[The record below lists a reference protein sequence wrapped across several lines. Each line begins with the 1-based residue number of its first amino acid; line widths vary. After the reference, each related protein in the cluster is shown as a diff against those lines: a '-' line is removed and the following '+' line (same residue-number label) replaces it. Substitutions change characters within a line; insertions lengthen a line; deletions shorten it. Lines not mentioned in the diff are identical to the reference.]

1 MIHNRGIHTLKY
13 RKQNLLV
20 VALSKRTLTWLRL
33 QKIVLCQY
41 NYKYVFTVTVT
52 VTPLCYKLSTTSI

>member
-1 MIHNRGIHTLKY
+1 MRHNWGIHTLKY

-52 VTPLCYKLSTTSI
+52 LTPLC